1 MAGPGS
7 SPTRYGRIVHSTL
20 NPQSKARLCRL
31 FLLGDDLR
39 RAGAPSMSPSPAGE
53 ISAAGAAGSDAS
65 GAQPYSSVRAALAK
79 ADADDAPPICLTFP
93 SSSMPSE
100 RARGAAASA
109 AGSASWAERLWPADD
124 ELVDDRRSDARSH
137 TSSALGSRQHMT
149 STRHSATYD
158 DDFDVLASPRGRPA
172 RRAPGVRS
180 LAAAASSHDALR
192 PARGRFAAGRSAVP
206 RRVHAMHSIARSVSS
221 RAQTAVRSPRDAAV
235 ARGRGARIVRVPSVG
250 HGRGRGGDSGN
261 EDGAGSADDASR
273 SPARGAPYRP
283 ASLPRRAR
291 SGASGERGVRGAR
304 PRARSRARSR
314 ARGTLR
320 ERWEHGSA
328 IARRYAPGP
337 SSTLGASPAFG
348 RTGARPWYRE
358 TSRSRSPTRVRKGL
372 TDEGA
377 RWVDEASCHVCIER
391 GVEQVPTFLA
401 R

>member
-180 LAAAASSHDALR
+180 LP
-192 PARGRFAAGRSAVP
+192 PAVVRFAAPLPVACSLRMRRNWSTIAGNDGRFV
-206 RRVHAMHSIARSVSS
+206 
-221 RAQTAVRSPRDAAV
+221 
-235 ARGRGARIVRVPSVG
+235 
-250 HGRGRGGDSGN
+250 
-261 EDGAGSADDASR
+261 GSASQQLRTSFATAGGVVGGS
-273 SPARGAPYRP
+273 
-283 ASLPRRAR
+283 
-291 SGASGERGVRGAR
+291 SGRLFR
-304 PRARSRARSR
+304 
-314 ARGTLR
+314 
-320 ERWEHGSA
+320 
-328 IARRYAPGP
+328 
-337 SSTLGASPAFG
+337 
-348 RTGARPWYRE
+348 
-358 TSRSRSPTRVRKGL
+358 
-372 TDEGA
+372 
-377 RWVDEASCHVCIER
+377 
-391 GVEQVPTFLA
+391 
-401 R
+401 